1 MKKPSVAI
9 ISPALQE
16 SNSGNWQTARR
27 WSLMLASHFATRVL
41 RVWDGA
47 RSDRALIAL
56 HARKSADSIAA
67 WYAQHGSAGLIVAL
81 TGTDLYRDIHT
92 SAQAQHSLAAAARL
106 IVLQEL
112 GAQQLAPE
120 HRSKVVTLYQSTR
133 LRQTRPKTSRH
144 LNAVMVGHLR
154 HEKLPQTL
162 FQAALLLRHRS
173 DIRITHI
180 GASLDSDLG
189 QAALDTAA
197 QCPRYTWVGAKEH
210 ADTLARMQR
219 AHVLVHSSKMEG
231 GAHVVM
237 EAVCCGTPVLAS
249 RIDGNVGLLGDD
261 YAGYFPIGDAAALAR
276 LLARCQDD
284 PAWLALLQTQCSQRV
299 PLFSPQREQRQLRAL
314 VQQNLI

>member
-27 WSLMLASHFATRVL
+27 WSLMLASHFSTRVL
-41 RVWDGA
+41 RAWDGA

-56 HARKSADSIAA
+56 HARKSADS
-67 WYAQHGSAGLIVAL
+67 
-81 TGTDLYRDIHT
+81 
-92 SAQAQHSLAAAARL
+92 
-106 IVLQEL
+106 
-112 GAQQLAPE
+112 
-120 HRSKVVTLYQSTR
+120 
-133 LRQTRPKTSRH
+133 
-144 LNAVMVGHLR
+144 
-154 HEKLPQTL
+154 
-162 FQAALLLRHRS
+162 
-173 DIRITHI
+173 
-180 GASLDSDLG
+180 
-189 QAALDTAA
+189 
-197 QCPRYTWVGAKEH
+197 
-210 ADTLARMQR
+210 
-219 AHVLVHSSKMEG
+219 SKMEC

-261 YAGYFPIGDAAALAR
+261 YAGYFPVGDAAALAR